1 MDNSHIHYKL
11 KHAGTSSQTGYFAIV
26 PEERIDFEKGLSLL
40 KSRPFDSFLHKYLLD
55 SLSDMEE
62 ESIRSVYQN
71 AKDQSDWC
79 ALSLFA
85 EHVIAQSGP
94 SGLTA
99 YFYDEQKETVK
110 QTSPLVH
117 IRNALQPN
125 RRLHRQWIRIFRDN
139 ILDHAPLP
147 AAEEVQLPFICSG
160 ECGYQPPSG
169 PALSD
174 LAPGFQETTEPVKPV
189 PSDTTVERAL
199 SGLEKAGVKLG
210 HEMRHQSSLSPF
222 GLLRKWEFSVDSSCG
237 RNLYTLSG
245 GQTSYGKGLTMEDA
259 QASLTMEIVER
270 RSVFADISAREIPG
284 YRNAYPIFQA
294 PYSELSTDTVHAVH
308 PGKLALE
315 VPYEDEPLYWIK
327 GQTPGENDL
336 ENAMVPVQSVF
347 LFCNPD
353 EPDLFSGLG
362 STGIASGNT
371 MEQAK
376 IAALL
381 EIFERHQEA
390 TVPFKEKDCF
400 KLVTGN
406 ENIGDLLRA
415 YKSYGIDLVFQDLTP
430 KTGIPCCKCFVTDQE
445 GHIRKGTAA
454 ALNAR
459 KAILSAI
466 METPHPFPEG
476 ERTLQ
481 DTADRIM
488 VDFDHL
494 PNYSTG
500 NFARD
505 LEMLETLLLSN
516 GLRPYYVDLTRD
528 DIGMPVVKAVIEGME
543 ILGDFDE
550 FSRVHPELFFNYLES
565 AGSR

>member
-1 MDNSHIHYKL
+1 LKNSQIRYKL
-11 KHAGTSSQTGYFAIV
+11 KHAGTSSQTGYFTIV
-26 PEERIDFEKGLSLL
+26 PQEQIDFVKGLSLL
-40 KSRPFDSFLHKYLLD
+40 KTRPFDSFLHKYLLD
-55 SLSDMEE
+55 SLSDMDE
-62 ESIRSVYQN
+62 ESIHSVYRT
-71 AKDQSDWC
+71 AKDNADWC
-79 ALSLFA
+79 TLSLFA
-85 EHVIAQSGP
+85 EHVISQKGP
-94 SGLTA
+94 SGRTA
-99 YFYDEQKETVK
+99 YFDDEEIKK
-110 QTSPLVH
+110 IKKASPLVH

-125 RRLHRQWIRIFRDN
+125 QRLHRQWTRIFRDN
-139 ILDHAPLP
+139 IIAHEPLP
-147 AAEEVQLPFICSG
+147 AVEEIQLPMICAE
-160 ECGYQPPSG
+160 ECGYQPPDG

-174 LAPGFQETTEPVKPV
+174 LAPGYQEQTEPVKPV
-189 PSDTTVERAL
+189 PSETTAEHAL
-199 SGLEKAGVKLG
+199 SGLKKAGIKLG

-222 GLLRKWEFSVDSSCG
+222 GLLRKWEFGVTSSCG

-259 QASLTMEIVER
+259 RASLTMEIVER
-270 RSVFADISAREIPG
+270 CSVFADISANEIPG
-284 YRNAYPIFQA
+284 YRIPYPLFHA
-294 PYSELSTDTVHAVH
+294 PYSDLSTDTFHAVR

-315 VPYEDEPLYWIK
+315 VSYEDEPLYWIK
-327 GQTPGENDL
+327 GHTPGETDA
-336 ENAMVPVQSVF
+336 EEAMVPAQSVF
-347 LFCNPD
+347 LFSNLD

-390 TVPFKEKDCF
+390 VVPFREKDCF

-430 KTGIPCCKCFVTDQE
+430 KTGIPCCKCFVTDPDGNIQ
-445 GHIRKGTAA
+445 KGTAA

-459 KAILSAI
+459 KAILSAV
-466 METPHPFPEG
+466 METPHPFPED
-476 ERTLQ
+476 RPTRP
-481 DTADRIM
+481 DAADRIM

-500 NFARD
+500 AFGRD
-505 LEMLETLLLSN
+505 LEMLEELLRSN
-516 GLRPYYVDLTRD
+516 NLRPYYVDLTRD
-528 DIGMPVVKAVIEGME
+528 DIGIPVVKAVIEGME

-550 FSRVHPELFFNYLES
+550 FSRVHPELFSNFLEFT
-565 AGSR
+565 GTR